1 MNIYFEFSFIALA
14 LHSQQ
19 HLLMSHELQHVS
31 HQSHPHIQPTSS
43 GLEIADLPSPNAAS
57 TFPTTSPMIVGQEL
71 ENTENIVDLFSTRR
85 AFGTNHPVSYT
96 RKEWEQDERKH
107 NLASKLRAINKKE
120 INDKLQIEIQ
130 NDDPQAEFGL
140 PSNGLESERDTVTR
154 YHGNARIFQD
164 LNAAKVPVLV
174 V

>member
-1 MNIYFEFSFIALA
+1 MINCLFMNIYFEFSFIALA

-31 HQSHPHIQPTSS
+31 HQSHPHIPQPTSS

-71 ENTENIVDLFSTRR
+71 ENTENIVDFFSTRR

-96 RKEWEQDERKH
+96 RQEWEQDERKH

-130 NDDPQAEFGL
+130 NDDPKAEFGL
-140 PSNGLESERDTVTR
+140 PSNGLES
-154 YHGNARIFQD
+154 
-164 LNAAKVPVLV
+164 
-174 V
+174 